1 MEESWIASLF
11 PDRWKIIRA
20 IEAGWSDDLKY
31 YVENKKGV
39 PFLLRISNGS
49 DLAEN
54 KLEDQA
60 LQSLSTQQL
69 RVSKLLEL
77 GECNG
82 DKNSYRIFSWIEGEE
97 FLKSIHNYSDAEQY
111 QYGLDSGRLLRAI
124 HKIKSPP
131 GRIAWSEYYS
141 KKIDRKIASYKNC
154 GVNVNKANL
163 VLDYI
168 KTNRGLLQN
177 RPETF
182 QHGDY
187 HLGNML
193 ITPRQE
199 LAVIDFNRLDFGDPW
214 QEFNRIVWSASKSLW
229 FASGQI
235 NGYFEGKIPS
245 DFFQLLALY
254 ICVNQIGAI
263 PWAIPYGQAQLKI
276 MVDQLA
282 EVLGWYED
290 FQRVVPRWYRL
301 EMS

>member
-1 MEESWIASLF
+1 MEESWIKSLF
-11 PDRWKIIRA
+11 PDRWKVIRA
-20 IEAGWSDDLKY
+20 IKAGWSDDLKY
-31 YVENKKGV
+31 YVENKNGI

-54 KLEDQA
+54 RLEDQA
-60 LQSLSTQQL
+60 LKILSTQPL

-77 GECNG
+77 GECNAN
-82 DKNSYRIFSWIEGEE
+82 KNTYRIFSWIEGEE
-97 FLKSIHNYSDAEQY
+97 FLKSIHDYSKEEQY

-131 GRIAWSEYYS
+131 GRMAWGEYYN
-141 KKIDRKIASYKNC
+141 KKIDQKVASFKNC
-154 GVNVNKANL
+154 GVSVNKANL

-168 KTNRGLLQN
+168 KNNRSLLDD
-177 RPETF
+177 RPQTF

-193 ITPRQE
+193 ITPQQE

-214 QEFNRIVWSASKSLW
+214 QEFNRMVWSASKSPW

-235 NGYFEGKIPS
+235 NGYFKQEVPS

-263 PWAIPYGQAQLKI
+263 PWAIPYGPAQVKI
-276 MVDQLA
+276 MVDQME

-290 FQRVVPRWYRL
+290 FQRIVPRWYG
-301 EMS
+301 